1 MAGDPA
7 LIRPYQPADL
17 DDLYRI
23 CGQTA
28 DNGQDATAFFGD
40 PMLPG
45 HVFAA
50 PYAIFEPSL
59 AWVAEDPAGVAGYVL
74 GALDTRAFE
83 ERLERDWWPALR
95 ARYPD
100 RRRLAGHPTE
110 PERLVLQGIHQP
122 FIADPALVSRYPS
135 HLHIDLLPRL
145 QGRGFGRGLIET
157 LLAALRANGSR
168 GVHLHV
174 GRANERA
181 AGFYRHVGLTELPA
195 DGARIFAMELAD
207 ASPADPGA
215 RGKARS
221 AG

>member
-1 MAGDPA
+1 MADDPA
-7 LIRPYQPADL
+7 RIRPYQSADL

-23 CGQTA
+23 CLQTA
-28 DNGQDATAFFGD
+28 DNGQDATALFGD

-59 AWVAEDPAGVAGYVL
+59 AWVAEDAAGVAGYVL
-74 GALDTRAFE
+74 GSLDTRAFE
-83 ERLERDWWPALR
+83 ERLERDWWPPLR

-100 RRRLAGHPTE
+100 PRRLTDTLSN
-110 PERLVLQGIHQP
+110 PERLTLQDIHQP
-122 FIADPALVSRYPS
+122 FKADPAVVGRYPS

-145 QGRGFGRGLIET
+145 QGRGFGRRLIET
-157 LLAALRANGSR
+157 LLAALRANCSR

-174 GRANERA
+174 SLANHRA

-195 DGARIFAMELAD
+195 ADIRVFAMELAEAIPVD
-207 ASPADPGA
+207 LVA
-215 RGKARS
+215 RRRG
-221 AG
+221 